1 MTRARAAIR
10 SRVALSAVVSVTAL
24 LAGCSGS
31 ERSESA
37 TTSTTTST
45 DRVPVTDSG
54 PAAPTPVQVDRIRP
68 AIALLES
75 TLGGPQRYV
84 EVNATQTEVNLFV
97 LRDGQ
102 DLAYVVR
109 DGVLDPPPTDGAPY
123 DGPTFAGAD
132 LNFVPTVIDVVVRNM
147 QESEVVA
154 FSATAGASGIEYIAT
169 VRTPK
174 REFRV
179 LLGADGSVLD
189 ME

>member
-1 MTRARAAIR
+1 MAML
-10 SRVALSAVVSVTAL
+10 VL
-24 LAGCSGS
+24 LAACSSSGS
-31 ERSESA
+31 SKLPRG
-37 TTSTTTST
+37 T
-45 DRVPVTDSG
+45 
-54 PAAPTPVQVDRIRP
+54 AAPGGVDLGIASASPVQVDRIRS

-75 TLGGPQRYV
+75 TLGAPQRYV
-84 EVNATQTEVNLFV
+84 EVNATQSEVNLFV
-97 LRDGQ
+97 LRNGQ

-109 DGVLDPPPTDGAPY
+109 NDVLDPPPTDGAPY
-123 DGPTFAGAD
+123 NGPTFAGAD
-132 LNFVPTVIDVVVRNM
+132 LDFVPTVIDVVVRTM

-154 FSATAGASGIEYIAT
+154 FSATAGLAGIEYIAT